1 MKTDPL
7 FYELFQ
13 VRPQIFFEL
22 AQITPS
28 CPYRFESI
36 TVKTTEKRIDG
47 ILEPTIAGHPIYFVE
62 VQASPDKQMYWRTS
76 REISV
81 YFEQRPKLQGTDW
94 YAYVIWLN
102 KADDKGFQK
111 THIKDNENVPRILSV
126 HLIDI
131 LKKLP
136 DNSLALNVLRPLIV
150 DTEQEVRQNITTW
163 VEQIHQA
170 NLSPEAEQRLLM
182 VMTQFIEEKFKTL
195 SYKELAKMLRLTP
208 FKETASYKEAFLEDF
223 QEAMQEVL
231 PKELQRYSIDRL
243 IQQIKRKYRLAESSM
258 AKLSVR
264 LRQLTLK
271 DLELLFESI
280 FDFKSLKDLNA
291 WIDQRLAAQVAV
303 ESPDELAN
311 L

>member
-47 ILEPTIAGHPIYFVE
+47 VLEPTVAGHPIYFVE
-62 VQASPDKQMYWRTS
+62 VQASPDEQMYWRTS

-81 YFEQRPKLQGTDW
+81 YFEQRPKLQDTEW

-102 KADDKGFQK
+102 KEDDSGFKK
-111 THIKDNENVPRILSV
+111 THIYDEQKVQRILSV

-182 VMTQFIEEKFKTL
+182 VMTQFIEEKFRIL
-195 SYKELAKMLRLTP
+195 NYKELCEMLNLTP
-208 FKETASYKEAFLEDF
+208 FDQTTTFIETYQKKLQEDRIG
-223 QEAMQEVL
+223 L
-231 PKELQRYSIDRL
+231 L
-243 IQQIKRKYRLAESSM
+243 IKQMSRKYHFARSTLV
-258 AKLSVR
+258 KLDAS

-271 DLELLFESI
+271 DLEDLFVESV
-280 FDFKSLKDLNA
+280 DMVSLREINA
-291 WIDQRLAAQVAV
+291 WVNGRATTNVRAPTPLSEQEVM
-303 ESPDELAN
+303 PMK
-311 L
+311 

>member
-22 AQITPS
+22 VQVTPS

-47 ILEPTIAGHPIYFVE
+47 VLEPTVAGQPIYFVE

-76 REISV
+76 RETSV
-81 YFEQRPKLQGTDW
+81 YFEQRPKLQDTDW

-102 KADDKGFQK
+102 KEDDSGFKK
-111 THIKDNENVPRILSV
+111 THIYDEQKVQRILSV

-150 DTEQEVRQNITTW
+150 DTEQEVRQNIVNW

-170 NLSPEAEQRLLM
+170 NLLPEAEERLLM

-208 FKETASYKEAFLEDF
+208 FKETDSFKEAM
-223 QEAMQEVL
+223 QEVLQEVL
-231 PKELQRYSIDRL
+231 PKELQSYSTHRL
-243 IQQIKRKYRLAESSM
+243 IRQIKRKYRLAESTM
-258 AKLSVR
+258 TKLSVR
-264 LRQLTLK
+264 LRQLTLP
-271 DLELLFESI
+271 DLEALFEAI
-280 FDFKSLKDLNA
+280 FDLATLRELNE
-291 WIDQRLAAQVAV
+291 WINARLPPPPNIDSSDQ
-303 ESPDELAN
+303 P
-311 L
+311 

>member
-22 AQITPS
+22 AQITPP

-47 ILEPTIAGHPIYFVE
+47 ILEPTVAGHPIYFVE
-62 VQASPDKQMYWRTS
+62 VQASPDVQMYWRTS

-102 KADDKGFQK
+102 KVDDKGFQK

-126 HLIDI
+126 YLIDI
-131 LKKLP
+131 LKMLP
-136 DNSLALNVLRPLIV
+136 QNSLALNVLQPLIV

-195 SYKELAKMLRLTP
+195 SYKELAKMLNLTP
-208 FKETASYKEAFLEDF
+208 FDQTDTFIETYQRKF
-223 QEAMQEVL
+223 QESL
-231 PKELQRYSIDRL
+231 KEERVQRL
-243 IQQIKRKYRLAESSM
+243 IQIIDVKFRFSRDTINKIATRLN
-258 AKLSVR
+258 
-264 LRQLTLK
+264 QLTLE
-271 DLELLFESI
+271 DLKYLFADI
-280 FDFKSLKDLNA
+280 FHLKRLKDLNA
-291 WIDQRLAAQVAV
+291 WIDQRLAAQATV

>member
-22 AQITPS
+22 AQITSS

-36 TVKTTEKRIDG
+36 AVKTTEKRIDG
-47 ILEPTIAGHPIYFVE
+47 VLEPTVAGHPIYFVE
-62 VQASPDKQMYWRTS
+62 VQASPDEQMYWRTS

-81 YFEQRPKLQGTDW
+81 YFEQRPHLQGTEW

-102 KADDKGFQK
+102 KEDDSGFKK
-111 THIKDNENVPRILSV
+111 THIYDEQKVQRILSV

-182 VMTQFIEEKFKTL
+182 VMTQFIEEKFRIL
-195 SYKELAKMLRLTP
+195 NYKELCEMLNLTP
-208 FKETASYKEAFLEDF
+208 FDQTTTFIETYQKKLQEDRIG
-223 QEAMQEVL
+223 L
-231 PKELQRYSIDRL
+231 L
-243 IQQIKRKYRLAESSM
+243 IKQMSRKYHFARSTLV
-258 AKLSVR
+258 KLDAS

-271 DLELLFESI
+271 DLEDLFVESV
-280 FDFKSLKDLNA
+280 DMVSLREINA
-291 WIDQRLAAQVAV
+291 WVNGRATTNVRAPTPLSEQEVM
-303 ESPDELAN
+303 PMK
-311 L
+311 

>member
-22 AQITPS
+22 AQITPP

-47 ILEPTIAGHPIYFVE
+47 ILEPTVAGHPIYFVE
-62 VQASPDKQMYWRTS
+62 VQASPDEQMYWRTS

-102 KADDKGFQK
+102 KVDDKGFQK

-126 HLIDI
+126 YLIDI
-131 LKKLP
+131 LKMLP
-136 DNSLALNVLRPLIV
+136 QNSLALNVLRPLIV

-195 SYKELAKMLRLTP
+195 SYKELAKMLNLTP
-208 FKETASYKEAFLEDF
+208 FDQTDTFIETYQRKF
-223 QEAMQEVL
+223 QESL
-231 PKELQRYSIDRL
+231 KEERVQRL
-243 IQQIKRKYRLAESSM
+243 IQIIDVKFRFSRDTINKIATRLN
-258 AKLSVR
+258 
-264 LRQLTLK
+264 QLTLE
-271 DLELLFESI
+271 DLKYLFADI
-280 FDFKSLKDLNA
+280 FHLKRLKDLNA
-291 WIDQRLAAQVAV
+291 WIDQRLAAQATV

>member
-22 AQITPS
+22 AQITPP

-47 ILEPTIAGHPIYFVE
+47 ILEPTVAGHPIYFVE
-62 VQASPDKQMYWRTS
+62 VQASPDEQMYWRTS

-102 KADDKGFQK
+102 KVDDKGFQK

-126 HLIDI
+126 YLIDI
-131 LKKLP
+131 LKMLP
-136 DNSLALNVLRPLIV
+136 QNSLALNVLQPLIV

-208 FKETASYKEAFLEDF
+208 FKETDSFKEAM
-223 QEAMQEVL
+223 QEVLQEVL
-231 PKELQRYSIDRL
+231 PKELQSYSTDKLIRL
-243 IQQIKRKYRLAESSM
+243 IKRKYRLAESTM
-258 AKLSVR
+258 TKLSVR
-264 LRQLTLK
+264 LRQLTLP
-271 DLELLFESI
+271 DLEALFEAI
-280 FDFKSLKDLNA
+280 FDLATLRELNEWINARLPAPQNNDLPN
-291 WIDQRLAAQVAV
+291 Q
-303 ESPDELAN
+303 P
-311 L
+311 

>member
-22 AQITPS
+22 AQITPP

-47 ILEPTIAGHPIYFVE
+47 ILEPTVAGHPIYFVE

-81 YFEQRPKLQGTDW
+81 YFEQRPQLQDTAW

-102 KADDKGFQK
+102 KEDDSGFKK
-111 THIKDNENVPRILSV
+111 THIYDEQKVQRILSV
-126 HLIDI
+126 YLIDI

-136 DNSLALNVLRPLIV
+136 DNSVALNVLRPLIV
-150 DTEQEVRQNITTW
+150 DTAQEVRQNITIW

-170 NLSPEAEQRLLM
+170 DLSPDAEQRLLM
-182 VMTQFIEEKFKTL
+182 VMSQFIEEKFRVL
-195 SYKELAKMLRLTP
+195 SYKELCEMLKLTP
-208 FKETASYKEAFLEDF
+208 FTETESYKEAFKKD
-223 QEAMQEVL
+223 L
-231 PKELQRYSIDRL
+231 PEELQKDRIALL
-243 IQQIKRKYRLAESSM
+243 IKHARRKYRSARSTLV
-258 AKLSVR
+258 KLDAN

-271 DLELLFESI
+271 DLEDLFVEI
-280 FDFKSLKDLNA
+280 VDMVSLREINA
-291 WIDQRLAAQVAV
+291 WVNARVKMNTKTQQQEVM
-303 ESPDELAN
+303 PMK
-311 L
+311 

>member
-22 AQITPS
+22 AQITSS

-36 TVKTTEKRIDG
+36 AVKTTEKRIDG

-62 VQASPDKQMYWRTS
+62 VQAKPDEQMYWRTS

-102 KADDKGFQK
+102 KDDDSGFKK
-111 THIKDNENVPRILSV
+111 THIYDEQKVQRILSV

-136 DNSLALNVLRPLIV
+136 NNSLALNVLRPLLV
-150 DTEQEVRQNITTW
+150 DTEQEVRQNIVSW
-163 VEQIHQA
+163 VEQIHQVPD
-170 NLSPEAEQRLLM
+170 LSSEAEERLLM

-195 SYKELAKMLRLTP
+195 SYKELANMLRLTP
-208 FKETASYKEAFLEDF
+208 FDQTDTFMETYQRKF
-223 QEAMQEVL
+223 QESFQKSL
-231 PKELQRYSIDRL
+231 KEERVQRL
-243 IQQIKRKYRLAESSM
+243 IQIIDVKFRFSRDTINKLAT
-258 AKLSVR
+258 KLN
-264 LRQLTLK
+264 QLTLE
-271 DLELLFESI
+271 DLKYLFADI
-280 FDFKSLKDLNA
+280 FHLKRLKDLNA
-291 WIDQRLAAQVAV
+291 WIDQRLAAQATV

>member
-22 AQITPS
+22 AQITPP

-47 ILEPTIAGHPIYFVE
+47 ILEPTVAGHPIYFVE
-62 VQASPDKQMYWRTS
+62 VQASPDEQMYWRTS

-102 KADDKGFQK
+102 KVDDKGFQK

-126 HLIDI
+126 YLIDI
-131 LKKLP
+131 LKMLP
-136 DNSLALNVLRPLIV
+136 QNSLALNVLQPLIV

-195 SYKELAKMLRLTP
+195 SYKELAKMLNLTP
-208 FKETASYKEAFLEDF
+208 FDQTDTFIETYQRKF
-223 QEAMQEVL
+223 QESL
-231 PKELQRYSIDRL
+231 KEERVQRL
-243 IQQIKRKYRLAESSM
+243 IQIIDVKFRFSRDTINKIATRLN
-258 AKLSVR
+258 
-264 LRQLTLK
+264 QLTLE
-271 DLELLFESI
+271 DLKYLFADI
-280 FDFKSLKDLNA
+280 FHLKRLKDLNA
-291 WIDQRLAAQVAV
+291 WIDQRLAAQATV

>member
-7 FYELFQ
+7 FYEMFQ

-22 AQITPS
+22 AQITPP

-47 ILEPTIAGHPIYFVE
+47 VLEPTVPGHPIYFVE

-81 YFEQRPKLQGTDW
+81 YFEQRPKLQDTEW

-102 KADDKGFQK
+102 KDDDSGFKK
-111 THIKDNENVPRILSV
+111 THIYDEQKVQRILSV

-150 DTEQEVRQNITTW
+150 DTEQEVRQNIVSW

-170 NLSPEAEQRLLM
+170 DLSPEAEQRLLM

-195 SYKELAKMLRLTP
+195 SYKELANMLRLTP

-243 IQQIKRKYRLAESSM
+243 IRVIKRKYRFAESTM
-258 AKLSVR
+258 TKLSVR
-264 LRQLTLK
+264 LRQLTLP
-271 DLELLFESI
+271 DLEALFEAI
-280 FDFKSLKDLNA
+280 FDLATLRELNE
-291 WIDQRLAAQVAV
+291 WINARLPAPPNIDSSNQ
-303 ESPDELAN
+303 P
-311 L
+311 